1 MKLYQKLSLR
11 LALQNREDLLCDI
24 HEVREVSSQ
33 QHQMR
38 LQLLSSAFGALI
50 HLYLCIKRFFDGVH
64 IMMISENMQ
73 ARFMARLAELDMSV
87 ELFRV
92 VENHE
97 RQLTEANERLLQF
110 HQRGACY
117 VLEHRAEY
125 CYLLEEILQESKK
138 EHHRLVGMAL
148 EEEAKGAFARAAKYK
163 DMVYECNRVVEQLE
177 DRLASSLVVLGLAI
191 QV

>member
-1 MKLYQKLSLR
+1 M
-11 LALQNREDLLCDI
+11 
-24 HEVREVSSQ
+24 REVSSQ

-50 HLYLCIKRFFDGVH
+50 HLYLCIKRFFDSVH
-64 IMMISENMQ
+64 IMMISTNTQ
-73 ARFMARLAELDMSV
+73 ARFMARLAELDMSI

-92 VENHE
+92 VKNHE
-97 RQLTEANERLLQF
+97 RQLTEANGRLLEF
-110 HQRGACY
+110 HQHGAFY

-125 CYLLEEILQESKK
+125 CYLLEEILQVSKK

-148 EEEAKGAFARAAKYK
+148 EEEAQGAFVRAAKYT
-163 DMVYECNRVVEQLE
+163 DMADECNRVVEQLE

-191 QV
+191 RI